1 MSCKQCLYSE
11 CRSSPPGYWPI
22 LMCSKHETEANE
34 PCEHFTYE
42 PGTDEE
48 ESETVQD
55 MLGKLRPG

>member
-11 CRSSPPGYWPI
+11 GRSWSGYWNVLI
-22 LMCSKHETEANE
+22 CTKFNYYANE
-34 PCEHFTYE
+34 TCEHFNYE

-55 MLGKLRPG
+55 MLGKLRSG